1 MDNNDNNQNVDD
13 NNSRNR
19 MNKWQD
25 LIDERIRKVIGNGD
39 MSWHPGAGQPLQLD
53 DDSLVPEDERLSHK
67 VMKDNDAVPAWMSL
81 GFVLRDKQEKI
92 VRRVAQFARDYVKR
106 SRDAVN
112 AASFVR
118 EQEIRKRWLEACQ
131 RLRQEVKDYNSE
143 LLNYNLQI
151 PPSINQMIP
160 LNAEELIE
168 KSLKNAERESQQ

>member
-1 MDNNDNNQNVDD
+1 MDDNDRNVDD
-13 NNSRNR
+13 VNSRNR

-106 SRDAVN
+106 SREAVN

>member
-1 MDNNDNNQNVDD
+1 
-13 NNSRNR
+13 
-19 MNKWQD
+19 
-25 LIDERIRKVIGNGD
+25 
-39 MSWHPGAGQPLQLD
+39 
-53 DDSLVPEDERLSHK
+53 
-67 VMKDNDAVPAWMSL
+67 
-81 GFVLRDKQEKI
+81 
-92 VRRVAQFARDYVKR
+92 VAQFARDYVKR
-106 SRDAVN
+106 SREAVN